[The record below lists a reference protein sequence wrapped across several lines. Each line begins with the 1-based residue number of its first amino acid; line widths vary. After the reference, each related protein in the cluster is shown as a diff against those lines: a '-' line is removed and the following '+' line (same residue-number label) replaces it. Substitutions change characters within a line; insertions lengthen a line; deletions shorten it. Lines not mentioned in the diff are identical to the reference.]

1 MQAARD
7 ELKVAEKH
15 RIEEKAY
22 LEKRVEEAEKELQ
35 SAHNENQVLAEAM
48 AAGSG
53 GQQPQGPPVGQNE
66 RSIDLKRSALEVE
79 LRTTRRRLHETVE
92 DLCAAR
98 GQILVLEEKKK
109 LLELESGR
117 HEVEVGRLAD
127 LEKESK
133 VLRLENKRLF
143 GETRSLEEQ
152 CL

>member
-1 MQAARD
+1 MKYFE
-7 ELKVAEKH
+7 ELK
-15 RIEEKAY
+15 EEKRKEMR
-22 LEKRVEEAEKELQ
+22 EKYEMKNEEMKRIF
-35 SAHNENQVLAEAM
+35 EAN
-48 AAGSG
+48 A
-53 GQQPQGPPVGQNE
+53 
-66 RSIDLKRSALEVE
+66 I
-79 LRTTRRRLHETVE
+79 
-92 DLCAAR
+92 
-98 GQILVLEEKKK
+98 LEEKKK